1 MIHKIALTLK
11 LTLVSISKV
20 VSIINKVVS
29 IINLKKSTLVNKIN
43 ILFCFLKISFEFAQS
58 GHDSLLFE
66 TDFFSYF

>member
-29 IINLKKSTLVNKIN
+29 IIN
-43 ILFCFLKISFEFAQS
+43 
-58 GHDSLLFE
+58 
-66 TDFFSYF
+66 